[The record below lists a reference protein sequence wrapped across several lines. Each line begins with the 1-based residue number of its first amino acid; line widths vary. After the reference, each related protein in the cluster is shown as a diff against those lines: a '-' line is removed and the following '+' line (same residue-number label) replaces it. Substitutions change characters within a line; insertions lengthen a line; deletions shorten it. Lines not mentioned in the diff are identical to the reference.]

1 MQKMITKV
9 GLTVAC
15 TVFLSALLVFP
26 SQSQTGNYLYW
37 GSPTLNTGSVRTGF
51 DFASDALRLEGF
63 SNIRRSASEVTGS
76 KGGTYV
82 AITCVGTAPRVTA
95 VVMVTGSNNAET
107 AQVRDQVVRKIK
119 GIIRFD

>member
-1 MQKMITKV
+1 MQKPIMKAGRAIV
-9 GLTVAC
+9 C
-15 TVFLSALLVFP
+15 TIFLSMLMAFP
-26 SQSQTGNYLYW
+26 SHSQTGSYLYW

-107 AQVRDQVVRKIK
+107 AQTRDQVVRKIK